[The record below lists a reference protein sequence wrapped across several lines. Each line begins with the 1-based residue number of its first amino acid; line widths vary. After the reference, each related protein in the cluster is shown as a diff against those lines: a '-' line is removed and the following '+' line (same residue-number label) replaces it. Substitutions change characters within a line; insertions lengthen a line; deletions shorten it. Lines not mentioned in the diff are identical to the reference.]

1 MRGKL
6 LITFGAA
13 LVVALLFSGCTAQ
26 KKLARLVKH
35 YPELLRDTVLIDY
48 DTTYIDIPA
57 VHTDSVVHIN
67 TFKSDTIIIVKEHLR
82 IQTIYRND
90 SVFITGDCFG
100 IKDTIIS
107 VEEIHT
113 KYIVNTP
120 KESLFWLYV
129 ISIVIAVL
137 LIYKEL
143 KSYGKQ
149 GN

>member
-1 MRGKL
+1 MRGRL

-13 LVVALLFSGCTAQ
+13 LLVALFFSGCTAQ
-26 KKLARLVKH
+26 KKLARLVKNH
-35 YPELLRDTVLIDY
+35 PELLRDTVLIDY

-57 VHTDSVVHIN
+57 VHTDSVIHIN
-67 TFKSDTIIIVKEHLR
+67 TFKTDTIIIQKEHLR

-107 VEEIHT
+107 MEEIHT

-120 KESLFWLYV
+120 KESLLWLYV
-129 ISIVIAVL
+129 ISIVIASL
-137 LIYKEL
+137 LIFREF
-143 KSYGKQ
+143 KSYGK
-149 GN
+149 